1 MFRQQHM
8 RPLLPW
14 GQTLRIIKLFQF
26 CQPDGGKKWH
36 FIIVLI
42 CSSLIISEAK
52 HLFICLLAVYLCFSE
67 QIVPILCLIF
77 LFPTEPEI
85 NLNYFVK
92 SKAGSKS
99 QVFKCYHQFYFRLY
113 GDGRISGRDEGLNT
127 FILGYFNRDPLSP
140 LRRVRLFPSQVEQ
153 GSELFTTPAVQK
165 GSYSGQTVLPQLP
178 SSTL

>member
-153 GSELFTTPAVQK
+153 GS
-165 GSYSGQTVLPQLP
+165 
-178 SSTL
+178 